1 MYTGGF
7 VRISGM
13 RQKINAFSHPILDS
27 EQFDETVRVPG
38 NPEERVEEGGK
49 SGFSSPGKRIRARDG
64 DEKRASRDFHGEM
77 TGCGAP
83 AD

>member
-38 NPEERVEEGGK
+38 NP
-49 SGFSSPGKRIRARDG
+49 
-64 DEKRASRDFHGEM
+64 
-77 TGCGAP
+77 
-83 AD
+83 